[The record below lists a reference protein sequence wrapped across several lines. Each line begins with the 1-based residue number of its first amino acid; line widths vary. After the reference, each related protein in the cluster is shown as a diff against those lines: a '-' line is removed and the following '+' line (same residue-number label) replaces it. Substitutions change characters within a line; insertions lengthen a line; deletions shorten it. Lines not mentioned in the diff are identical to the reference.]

1 MDIPS
6 NAKHQQPQPDP
17 SPFVELIV
25 RCERPL
31 MRYIRTLVPNLVDA
45 EEVWQAT
52 AIVLWE
58 KFDEYDTERDFL
70 PWAQRFAY
78 FEVLKFRRTQARDRM
93 VFSEGV
99 LQSLAETH
107 EASTEKLEERSKALQ
122 SCLSQLV
129 PRDLALLR
137 TRYET
142 DTTIHDLASTLKTT
156 SKTLYRRL
164 DRIRDR
170 LAQCV
175 RRRVALTDE

>member
-1 MDIPS
+1 MDHS
-6 NAKHQQPQPDP
+6 GNLKQDP

-58 KFDEYDTERDFL
+58 KFDEYDCQRDFL

-78 FEVLKFRRTQARDRM
+78 FEILKFRRTQARDRM
-93 VFSEGV
+93 VFSENV

-107 EASTEKLEERSKALQ
+107 DASRESLDKRSLALQ
-122 SCLSQLV
+122 KCLNQLI

-142 DTTIHDLASTLKTT
+142 ETRINDLAKSLQTT
-156 SKTLYRRL
+156 AKTLYRRL

-175 RRRVALTDE
+175 RRRVALNEEL

>member
-1 MDIPS
+1 MDNS
-6 NAKHQQPQPDP
+6 GHVPQDP

-52 AIVLWE
+52 AILLWE
-58 KFDEYDTERDFL
+58 KFGEYDHDREFL

-78 FEVLKFRRTQARDRM
+78 FEVLKFRRTRARDRM
-93 VFSEGV
+93 IFSENV

-107 EASTEKLEERSKALQ
+107 DSSREKLDQRSQALQ
-122 SCLSQLV
+122 KCLNQLI

-142 DTTIHDLASTLKTT
+142 ETTINDLAQSLQTT
-156 SKTLYRRL
+156 AKTLYRRL

-175 RRRVALTDE
+175 RRRVALADEP

>member
-1 MDIPS
+1 MLES
-6 NAKHQQPQPDP
+6 GETRSDP

-25 RCERPL
+25 KSERQL
-31 MRYIRTLVPNLVDA
+31 MRYIRTLVPKLDDA

-58 KFDEYDTERDFL
+58 KFDEYDPEREFI

-78 FEVLKFRRTQARDRM
+78 FETLRFRRRIARDRM
-93 VFSEGV
+93 VFSENV
-99 LQSLAETH
+99 MQTLAETH
-107 EASTEKLEERSKALQ
+107 QASREKLDARCHALQ
-122 SCLSQLV
+122 KCLDQLI
-129 PRDLALLR
+129 PRDQALLR
-137 TRYET
+137 SRYES
-142 DTTIHDLASTLKTT
+142 DTTINDLAQTLNTT

-175 RRRVALTDE
+175 RRRVALSDE